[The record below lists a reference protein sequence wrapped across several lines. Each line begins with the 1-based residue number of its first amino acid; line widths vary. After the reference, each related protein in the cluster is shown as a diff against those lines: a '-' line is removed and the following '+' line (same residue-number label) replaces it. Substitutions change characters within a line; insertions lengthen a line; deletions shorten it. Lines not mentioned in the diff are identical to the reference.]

1 MLSPHANRLF
11 HGRAFVCTVLLV
23 LIAGVG
29 AIRLDAQVATATIL
43 GSVTDTSG
51 AAIAEANVQVRN
63 VGTGLI
69 QTVTSDSQGRFHV
82 PDLGIGDYEVQ
93 AAKTGF
99 STVVHKGIT
108 LTVGAQSVVDF
119 SLPVGQQTQTVTVE
133 GQVSQVETTNASL
146 SSLISTQQMEELPLN
161 GRSFENLIFLAPGVQ
176 EVTTEFG
183 NARQGRSYAPS
194 AAGARPE
201 GYEILMDDESI
212 LNFFKRGMGT
222 ITGSSLG
229 MEAMAEFQTLT
240 NTYGAQFGGN
250 GAVINAVS
258 KSGTNAFHGSAY
270 LFERNSAMDA
280 RSFFDPSLI
289 PFRRTQPGGSIGG
302 PIKKDKMFFFFN
314 YEGIWQLQDL
324 SHIAF
329 VPDANHRTPTFAPAT
344 NPTGYNAI
352 VNAMAIYP
360 LPTFG
365 FNPAAGT
372 GEAYVS
378 GNNIAHENYILGR
391 YDYTISSKDAIF
403 VRYMYDR
410 QHVLDP
416 YNGGNGSASGGYL
429 PYWPELDKGQN
440 HFATI
445 EWRRIISPTIVN
457 TARESFSR
465 PNTGDY
471 IVNTFPALQI
481 YPGAGRADAE
491 ISLTGITPLGQA
503 YSVPAVD
510 IQNRFTEADDLVWTK
525 GSHTIRF
532 GGQIIRQD
540 SNVYYPTHYPGA
552 YTYTSGAVSAL
563 NQFLAGSAATTF
575 SGTPINQS
583 TCIAVQGVPCYPNRD
598 YRELDFT
605 TYVQDDWKV
614 TPRLTLN
621 LGLRYEPTTNAYA
634 LHNTLFAAT
643 NFLTSPGFVNV
654 SNATAKDPNLKNFD
668 PRFGFAWD
676 MFADHKTSLRGG
688 FAVTHSPITTWQY
701 NPFYSAVNPNPSL
714 TSTNSIFPNANF
726 VNATSSTTLGWDWHN
741 SVAPYL
747 IQYNLSIQ
755 REMKQGTVLTVAFV
769 GSHGVDLMT
778 DVEDNPPEATI
789 DSNGV
794 YHFGSLVNGR
804 VVANPR
810 PNPAFSF
817 LVLGTPGT
825 TSRYDSLQ
833 VGLNRRFTNSVQAQI
848 AYTFSRC
855 VDDGGDG
862 PVSSLNGVNS
872 PLLYENPYLRDPID
886 RGRCMFN
893 ATSVLRVNGLWAL
906 PFHGNQLVE
915 GWQLSGIV
923 TQNTGLPITVY
934 DGTDDVGYQGSGNP
948 RPNYVAGCNP
958 QVGSVTEWFNP
969 ACYTLQTPGTLG
981 NTGRNTIIGP
991 GLAQLDLALVKD
1003 TRIPKISEAF
1013 RIQFRA
1019 EAYNIFNHPQ
1029 FGQPG
1034 NGVFSSLASASAPNG
1049 VISPSAGVITAIAA
1063 NSPGRQIQL
1072 GLKFLF

>member
-1 MLSPHANRLF
+1 MKTSPAIRLSCCQWA
-11 HGRAFVCTVLLV
+11 CTLLV
-23 LIAGVG
+23 LFMFLSAGTV
-29 AIRLDAQVATATIL
+29 RLSAQVATATIL
-43 GSVTDTSG
+43 GNVTDTSG
-51 AAIAEANVQVRN
+51 AAIPEANVQVRN

-69 QTVTSDSQGRFHV
+69 QTTTTDSQGRFHV

-93 AAKTGF
+93 AGKTGF

-146 SSLISTQQMEELPLN
+146 SSLINTQQMEELPLN

-201 GYEILMDDESI
+201 GYEILLDDESI

-250 GAVINAVS
+250 GAVVNAVS
-258 KSGTNAFHGSAY
+258 KSGTNAIHGSAY
-270 LFERNSAMDA
+270 MFLRNSAMDA

-289 PFRRTQPGGSIGG
+289 PFRRIQPGASVGG
-302 PIKKDKMFFFFN
+302 PIKRDKMFFFFN

-344 NPTGYNAI
+344 NPTAYNGI
-352 VNAMAIYP
+352 VNALALYP

-365 FNPAAGT
+365 LNPAAGT

-391 YDYTISSKDAIF
+391 YDYTISSKDTIF

-416 YNGGNGSASGGYL
+416 YSGGNGSASGGYL
-429 PYWPELDKGQN
+429 PFWPELDKGQN

-471 IVNTFPALQI
+471 IVNSFPALQI
-481 YPGAGRADAE
+481 YPGSGRADAE
-491 ISLTGITPLGQA
+491 ISLTGITPLGQSYA
-503 YSVPAVD
+503 VPAVD

-552 YTYTSGAVSAL
+552 FTYTSGAVSAL
-563 NQFLAGSAATTF
+563 NQFLAGSPATTF

-605 TYVQDDWKV
+605 PYAQDDWKV

-643 NFLTSPGFVNV
+643 NFLTNPGFVPV
-654 SNATAKDPNLKNFD
+654 SNATASNPNLKNWD

-701 NPFYSAVNPNPSL
+701 NPFYSATNPNPSL

-726 VNATSSTTLGWDWHN
+726 VNSTSSTTLGWDWHN
-741 SVAPYL
+741 NTAPYL

-755 REMKQGTVLTVAFV
+755 REIKQGTVLTVAFV

-778 DVEDNPPEATI
+778 DVERNPPEATI
-789 DSNGV
+789 DSSGV
-794 YHFGSLVNGR
+794 YHFGSLVSGR

-833 VGLNRRFTNSVQAQI
+833 VGLNRRFANNFQAQL

-886 RGRCMFN
+886 RGRCMYN

-958 QVGSVTEWFNP
+958 QVGSVTQWFNP
-969 ACYTLQTPGTLG
+969 ACYALQTPGTLG
-981 NTGRNTIIGP
+981 NTGRNTIVGP
-991 GLAQLDLALVKD
+991 GLAQIDLALVKD
-1003 TRIPKISEAF
+1003 TRIPRISEAF
-1013 RIQFRA
+1013 RVQFRA
-1019 EAYNIFNHPQ
+1019 EAYNLFNHPQ

-1049 VISPSAGVITAIAA
+1049 VISPSAGVISAIAA